1 VDKVTR
7 AAVEALKK
15 QRHKYAFDANM
26 YKLGVV
32 THYTEQCAKK
42 YAELTVAIEKL
53 EKPGP
58 QQGSLPGF
66 PKRG

>member
-1 VDKVTR
+1 MDKVTR

-26 YKLGVV
+26 YKMGIV
-32 THYTEQCAKK
+32 TDFTKQCAKK

-66 PKRG
+66 VGRG